1 MKGNENK
8 QDNNIIKINEL
19 VTVTQQKKRG
29 RKKKIITTQ
38 IVQSEINN
46 IMIEENINQN
56 KVIKSTKKY
65 NKSQIK
71 KDDKIDNKTEINSNN
86 DKLSNNKLDMNNNAV
101 NINMKNNNEIL
112 ENKNDTSDEN
122 NNNNFLKEMLIN
134 QLKNVNSNKKLS
146 YSDIKR
152 ISKFLNISIFD
163 QEKCSLW
170 IGYIT
175 NEKNQ
180 SKGTYINFYFNKKK
194 IALHRLLFLNY
205 IGEISNEEYI
215 KFSCENKGKC
225 CNINHM
231 KKYSYNKK
239 TEESENNEKNEQ
251 PVKNDSKLHINT
263 DKKKL
268 IIEF

>member
-1 MKGNENK
+1 MNENK
-8 QDNNIIKINEL
+8 KSILNNEITN
-19 VTVTQQKKRG
+19 TPKKRG
-29 RKKKIITTQ
+29 RKKKETNLV
-38 IVQSEINN
+38 VQTEINN
-46 IMIEENINQN
+46 IMIEEDVINN
-56 KVIKSTKKY
+56 NVSKDKKKSV
-65 NKSQIK
+65 NKSQVDNIINNNVSKDK
-71 KDDKIDNKTEINSNN
+71 KKSVNKSKVDNIINNKTDTI
-86 DKLSNNKLDMNNNAV
+86 
-101 NINMKNNNEIL
+101 
-112 ENKNDTSDEN
+112 ENKNDTSDDN
-122 NNNNFLKEMLIN
+122 NNNNFLKEMLTK
-134 QLKNVNSNKKLS
+134 QLKNVNSSKKLS

-152 ISKFLNISIFD
+152 ISKFLNVSIFD
-163 QEKCSLW
+163 EEKCSLW
-170 IGYIT
+170 TGYIT

-239 TEESENNEKNEQ
+239 NDENDEANNNENKKNESS
-251 PVKNDSKLHINT
+251 VKNDSKLHINT

-268 IIEF
+268 IVEF